1 MNHFEMAQTLREKT
15 GISYEE
21 ARRALEQAG
30 WDILEAMVALEKE
43 GKLDHDNNT
52 SKEGPMDSA
61 KTQNTQSAAR
71 NVENVFTRFFRW
83 LVDLIAKG
91 NRNHFIITRN
101 ERHVASV
108 PVTAAVVLF
117 LVFHGAFMF
126 FLIVGL
132 ITGYRFSFESGQQAA
147 ARDKDVEEAR
157 RAADQINDHHT
168 VNSFDTSA

>member
-61 KTQNTQSAAR
+61 NTRNNQNNQSAAT
-71 NVENVFTRFFRW
+71 NIENVFTRFFRW
-83 LVDLIAKG
+83 LVA
-91 NRNHFIITRN
+91 
-101 ERHVASV
+101 A
-108 PVTAAVVLF
+108 PPPTA
-117 LVFHGAFMF
+117 
-126 FLIVGL
+126 
-132 ITGYRFSFESGQQAA
+132 
-147 ARDKDVEEAR
+147 
-157 RAADQINDHHT
+157 
-168 VNSFDTSA
+168 

>member
-61 KTQNTQSAAR
+61 NTRNNAQNTQSAA
-71 NVENVFTRFFRW
+71 
-83 LVDLIAKG
+83 
-91 NRNHFIITRN
+91 
-101 ERHVASV
+101 
-108 PVTAAVVLF
+108 
-117 LVFHGAFMF
+117 
-126 FLIVGL
+126 
-132 ITGYRFSFESGQQAA
+132 
-147 ARDKDVEEAR
+147 
-157 RAADQINDHHT
+157 
-168 VNSFDTSA
+168 